1 MISIIGV
8 QELTGNSNI
17 ISCFEVINTNSCN
30 VAYEAMKKLEKQYED
45 CGVEFYLASGNW
57 EHADFWPHGKK
68 SIYNEHVK
76 VVNHY
81 NCEA

>member
-45 CGVEFYLASGNW
+45 CGVEFYLASGN
-57 EHADFWPHGKK
+57 
-68 SIYNEHVK
+68 
-76 VVNHY
+76 
-81 NCEA
+81 

>member
-8 QELTGNSNI
+8 QQLTGNSNI

-30 VAYEAMKKLEKQYED
+30 VAYDELKKLEKQYED
-45 CGVEFYLASGNW
+45 MVDFYLASGDW
-57 EHADFWPHGKK
+57 SEVDFWPHSKA
-68 SIYNEHVK
+68 SIRNEHVK

-81 NCEA
+81 NCEE

>member
-1 MISIIGV
+1 MISIIGI
-8 QELTGNSNI
+8 QDLTQNSYI
-17 ISCFEVINTNSCN
+17 INCFEVVDTNSCN
-30 VAYEAMKKLEKQYED
+30 VAYSRLKELEVQYED
-45 CGVEFYLASGNW
+45 MVEFYLASGNW
-57 EHADFWPHGKK
+57 EHADFWPHSKK